1 MSGSNLPI
9 LLALVAV
16 VSFCGGCGSESPT
29 SPTTVTPPS
38 VVNPPVDSTT
48 MYTLSGEV
56 FEITEAGRVPV
67 ENVELYCDSCG
78 SEFGHTFAYTDA
90 NGFYSFAWSR
100 NGWHPLLVRKAGYYP
115 READHESSGGRGS
128 VVAKVDGDTRFD
140 VELIRRP

>member
-1 MSGSNLPI
+1 MSRSPLPV
-9 LLALVAV
+9 LLALVAL
-16 VSFCGGCGSESPT
+16 VSICGGCGSESPT
-29 SPTTVTPPS
+29 SPTGVTPPS

-56 FEITEAGRVPV
+56 FEMTEAGRVPV

-90 NGFYSFAWSR
+90 NGFYSFGWSR

-115 READHESSGGRGS
+115 RYSDHECCRGAGS
-128 VVAKVDGDTRFD
+128 VVATVNGDTRFD